1 MAQKII
7 LNKPSLIKARDR
19 RRREINYQCFD
30 LDIPLNVQTHLAGKY
45 YFIHT
50 YGCQANIRDEES
62 MAGLL
67 ETAGMLRSD
76 DVKMA
81 SVVILNTCAIRANA
95 EEKLF
100 SEVGSLKALKKAN
113 GHFIVIISGCMVQQ
127 ESALEKL
134 EKSYPQVDI
143 FFGTNSIHKLLE
155 LIDLHLET
163 NKKVIDVN
171 SEDITI
177 YEDVPVSRVEDYK
190 AFVNIS
196 YGCDKFCTYC
206 IVPYTRGK
214 ERSRKFKDILHECE
228 ILVRSGYQEITL
240 VGQNV
245 NAYGLDLKE
254 NERFSDLLA
263 AVAELG
269 IPRLRFITS
278 HPWNFDEAMIEVI
291 AKYDNIMKSIHLPLQ
306 SGNDEIL
313 KLMGR
318 RYTVES
324 YLDLVAKLRAK
335 MPSIALT
342 TDIIVGFPNE
352 TEAQFEDTLKVVR
365 HVGYSGAFT
374 FIYSPRQGTPAAKMI
389 DDVTL
394 EEKHRRFDRL
404 KDIVEE
410 STAAYAQTLV
420 GQVKAVLVD
429 GTSKKNDQML
439 SGYTEENKLVHFQG
453 SSELVGT
460 IVQVKILES
469 RVYHLVGEM
478 VNEPHQ

>member
-1 MAQKII
+1 MAKKII
-7 LNKPSLIKARDR
+7 LNTPSFIKARSR
-19 RRREINYQCFD
+19 RPGRINYQCYN
-30 LDIPLNVQTHLAGKY
+30 LDIPARVITTLGGKFY
-45 YFIHT
+45 YIHT

-67 ETAGMLRSD
+67 ESAGMIRTE
-76 DVKMA
+76 DVKA
-81 SVVILNTCAIRANA
+81 ATVVILNTCAIRANA

-100 SEVGSLKALKKAN
+100 GEVGSLKALKRDN
-113 GHFIVIISGCMVQQ
+113 HDLIVIISGCMVQQ

-134 EKSYPQVDI
+134 EKSFPQVDI
-143 FFGTNSIHKLLE
+143 FFGTNSIHKILE
-155 LIDLHLET
+155 LIDLHIDT
-163 NKKVIDVN
+163 KKKIVDVN

-214 ERSRKFKDILHECE
+214 ERSRKFNDIVHECK
-228 ILVRSGYQEITL
+228 ILVESGYQEITL

-245 NAYGLDLKE
+245 NAYGLDLE
-254 NERFSDLLA
+254 AHERFSDLLA

-278 HPWNFDEAMIEVI
+278 HPWNFDDAMIETI
-291 AKYDNIMKSIHLPLQ
+291 AKYDNIMKAIHLPLQ
-306 SGNDEIL
+306 SGSDEIL

-318 RYTVES
+318 RYTTAS
-324 YLDLVAKLRAK
+324 YLELVAKLRAK

-352 TEAQFEDTLKVVR
+352 TEEQFNDTLKIVEQ
-365 HVGYSGAFT
+365 VGYSGAFT

-389 DDVTL
+389 DNVTL
-394 EEKHRRFDRL
+394 EAKHARFDRL
-404 KDIVEE
+404 KDLVELGVE
-410 STAAYAQTLV
+410 KYAASLV
-420 GQVKAVLVD
+420 GTIQKVLVD
-429 GTSKKNDQML
+429 GASKKNDKIL
-439 SGYTEENKLVHFQG
+439 SGYTEDNKVVHFEG
-453 SSELVGT
+453 SESLVGT
-460 IVQVKILES
+460 IVEVKILKS
-469 RVYHLVGEM
+469 HVYHLKGEL
-478 VNEPHQ
+478 VNGKA

>member
-76 DVKMA
+76 DVKTA

-113 GHFIVIISGCMVQQ
+113 EHLIVIISGCMVQQ

-394 EEKHRRFDRL
+394 EEKHRRFDCL

-453 SSELVGT
+453 SSDLVGT

-469 RVYHLVGEM
+469 RVYHLAGEM

>member
-7 LNKPSLIKARDR
+7 LNKPSLIQARNR
-19 RRREINYQCFD
+19 RPGRIQYQCFN
-30 LDIPLNVQTHLAGKY
+30 LDIPERVLKTMGGKF

-62 MAGLL
+62 MAGML
-67 ETAGMLRSD
+67 ESAGMIRTH

-81 SVVILNTCAIRANA
+81 SIVILNTCAIRANA

-100 SEVGSLKALKKAN
+100 GEVGSLKALKKDN
-113 GHFIVIISGCMVQQ
+113 SELIVIVSGCMVQQ

-134 EKSYPQVDI
+134 IKSYPQVDI
-143 FFGTNSIHKLLE
+143 FFGTNSIHKILE
-155 LIDLHLET
+155 LIDLHLDSH
-163 NKKVIDVN
+163 KKIIEVN
-171 SEDITI
+171 SDDITI

-214 ERSRKFKDILHECE
+214 ERSRKFSDILHECE
-228 ILVRSGYQEITL
+228 VLVRSGYQEITL

-245 NAYGLDLKE
+245 NAYGLDLEKG
-254 NERFSDLLA
+254 ERFSDLLE
-263 AVAELG
+263 AVAKLG

-278 HPWNFDEAMIEVI
+278 HPWNFDDEMIEVI

-306 SGNDEIL
+306 SGNDDIL

-318 RYTVES
+318 RYTVKS
-324 YLDLVAKLRAK
+324 YLDLVAKLREK
-335 MPSIALT
+335 MPDIALT

-352 TEAQFEDTLKVVR
+352 SEVQFNDTLDVVEQ
-365 HVGYSGAFT
+365 VGYSGAFT
-374 FIYSPRQGTPAAKMI
+374 FIYSPRQGTPAAKMK
-389 DDVTL
+389 DDVTM
-394 EEKHRRFDRL
+394 EAKHARFDRL
-404 KDIVEE
+404 KDLVEQGVARY
-410 STAAYAQTLV
+410 AATLV
-420 GQVKAVLVD
+420 GQTRKVLVD

-439 SGYTEENKLVHFQG
+439 SGYTEESKLVHFQG
-453 SSELVGT
+453 SSDLVGT
-460 IVQVKILES
+460 IVEVKILES
-469 RVYHLVGEM
+469 RVYHLNGELIGG
-478 VNEPHQ
+478 

>member
-7 LNKPSLIKARDR
+7 INKPSLIKARDR
-19 RRREINYQCFD
+19 KRREINYQCFD
-30 LDIPLNVQTHLAGKY
+30 LDIPLSVQTHLAGKY

-76 DVKMA
+76 DVKSA

-100 SEVGSLKALKKAN
+100 GEVGSLKALKKAN
-113 GHFIVIISGCMVQQ
+113 EHLIVIISGCMVQQ
-127 ESALEKL
+127 ESALERL

-163 NKKVIDVN
+163 DKKVIDVN

-245 NAYGLDLKE
+245 NAYGLDLNE
-254 NERFSDLLA
+254 TERFSHLLA
-263 AVAELG
+263 QVAELG
-269 IPRLRFITS
+269 VPRLRFITS
-278 HPWNFDEAMIEVI
+278 HPWNFDDAMIDVI

-306 SGNDEIL
+306 SGNDDIL

-352 TEAQFEDTLKVVR
+352 TDAQFEDTLKVVKQ
-365 HVGYSGAFT
+365 VGYSGAFT
-374 FIYSPRQGTPAAKMI
+374 FIYSPRQGTPAAKMK

-410 STAAYAQTLV
+410 SAATYAQSLV

-453 SSELVGT
+453 LPELGGT
-460 IVQVKILES
+460 IVMVKILES
-469 RVYHLVGEM
+469 RVYHLTGEI
-478 VNEPHQ
+478 VNESHQ

>member
-7 LNKPSLIKARDR
+7 INKPSLIKARDR
-19 RRREINYQCFD
+19 KRREINYQCFD
-30 LDIPLNVQTHLAGKY
+30 LDIPLSVQTHLAGKY

-76 DVKMA
+76 DVKTA

-100 SEVGSLKALKKAN
+100 GEVGSLKALKKAN
-113 GHFIVIISGCMVQQ
+113 EHLIVIISGCMIQQ
-127 ESALEKL
+127 ESALERL

-254 NERFSDLLA
+254 TERFSHLLA

-278 HPWNFDEAMIEVI
+278 HPWNFDDAMIDVI
-291 AKYDNIMKSIHLPLQ
+291 AKYDNIMKSLHLPLQ
-306 SGNDEIL
+306 SGNDDIL

-335 MPSIALT
+335 MPLIALT

-352 TEAQFEDTLKVVR
+352 TDAQFEDTLKVVKQ
-365 HVGYSGAFT
+365 VGYSGAFT
-374 FIYSPRQGTPAAKMI
+374 FIYSPRQGTPAAKMK

-410 STAAYAQTLV
+410 SAATYAQTLV

-453 SSELVGT
+453 SPDLGGT
-460 IVQVKILES
+460 IVKVKILES
-469 RVYHLVGEM
+469 RVYHLTGEL